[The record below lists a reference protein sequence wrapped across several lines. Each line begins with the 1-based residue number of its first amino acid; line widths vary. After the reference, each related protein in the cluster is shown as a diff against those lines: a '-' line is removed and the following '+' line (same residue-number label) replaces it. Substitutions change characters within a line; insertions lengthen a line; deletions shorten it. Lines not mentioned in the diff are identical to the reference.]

1 MPARRHLRF
10 ALGALVILLLLLA
23 GGGAAYW
30 RFRPGEQQSAHRL
43 SIVVL
48 PLTNLSNEPE
58 QEYFAEAVTD
68 DLAAD
73 LARIEDSF
81 VIAPSTAR
89 AYKGIDPKRVGHELG
104 VRYILD
110 GSLRRTESKVRV
122 SVLLISTETGAAIWS
137 DSFEGD
143 WSRSMQLQD
152 LVTGR
157 LARRLDLELT
167 DQESR
172 NAEIARPNN
181 PNAVDLAMRGW
192 AVLNQPYSRGQLA
205 QSLALFERALQIR
218 VDGSRER
225 SPCRRHRLT
234 PADAGLHR
242 RPLAAGRRRMVGQC
256 RLPRSVRAHDRR
268 VAQGWSTGVT
278 ELRNRSRR

>member
-1 MPARRHLRF
+1 
-10 ALGALVILLLLLA
+10 
-23 GGGAAYW
+23 
-30 RFRPGEQQSAHRL
+30 
-43 SIVVL
+43 
-48 PLTNLSNEPE
+48 
-58 QEYFAEAVTD
+58 
-68 DLAAD
+68 
-73 LARIEDSF
+73 
-81 VIAPSTAR
+81 
-89 AYKGIDPKRVGHELG
+89 

-122 SVLLISTETGAAIWS
+122 SVLLISTETGAVVWS

-192 AVLNQPYSRGQLA
+192 AVLNQPYSHEQLA
-205 QSLALFERALQIR
+205 QSLALFERALQIDPGLPKALVLAQFAR
-218 VDGSRER
+218 MTDGL
-225 SPCRRHRLT
+225 RR
-234 PADAGLHR
+234 AGL
-242 RPLAAGRRRMVGQC
+242 P
-256 RLPRSVRAHDRR
+256 
-268 VAQGWSTGVT
+268 
-278 ELRNRSRR
+278 E